1 MRAWQI
7 TRLAEPR
14 EALELRDIE
23 IPVRGAGEL
32 RVRVLAAAVN
42 FPDVLM
48 CRGIYQVRP
57 DLPFTLGL
65 ELCGEVIEACPT
77 DDRFAVG
84 DRIMGMAKPPSGS
97 FADEAIMLSTS
108 AFAVPPEL
116 TTEEAAG
123 FTVAYQTAWT
133 ALHRRA
139 GIRRG
144 ETLLVTAAAGGVGSA
159 AVQLGRAAGARVIAV
174 VGGQA
179 KVKAA
184 EALGAH
190 VVIDRHSDDVVER
203 IKEATGGGGVDVV
216 VDPVGGAA
224 YAWATKCIAFEGRIV
239 VIGFAGGTIQ
249 QAATNHL
256 LVKNYAV
263 LGLHWGLYRQR
274 DPALVRKAHGEL
286 TALAAAGAVRPAV
299 SEVLPFGDAVAG
311 LTRLGAGL
319 TTGRLVVL
327 PPD

>member
-1 MRAWQI
+1 VRAWQI

-14 EALELRDIE
+14 EALDLRDVE

-179 KVKAA
+179 KVTAA

-190 VVIDRHSDDVVER
+190 VVIDRHTDDVVER

-239 VIGFAGGTIQ
+239 VVGFAGGDIQ
-249 QAATNHL
+249 EARLNHAL
-256 LVKNYAV
+256 IKNYSI
-263 LGLHWGLYRQR
+263 LGLHWGMYTTAA
-274 DPALVRKAHGEL
+274 PAVVREATRSLEELVRVEGL
-286 TALAAAGAVRPAV
+286 RPLV
-299 SEVLPFGDAVAG
+299 GDAMPFLDTPRAVQHLADG
-311 LTRLGAGL
+311 GTV
-319 TTGRLVVL
+319 GRIVIRGS
-327 PPD
+327 

>member
-14 EALELRDIE
+14 EALDLRDVE

-48 CRGIYQVRP
+48 CRGVYQVRP

-77 DDRFAVG
+77 DDRFSVG
-84 DRIMGMAKPPSGS
+84 DRVMGMAKAPSGS

-179 KVKAA
+179 KVTAA

-190 VVIDRHSDDVVER
+190 VVIDRHTDDVVER

-239 VIGFAGGTIQ
+239 VVGFAGGDIQ
-249 QAATNHL
+249 EARLNHAL
-256 LVKNYAV
+256 IKNYSI
-263 LGLHWGLYRQR
+263 LGLHWGMYTTAA
-274 DPALVRKAHGEL
+274 PAVVREATRSLEELVRVEGL
-286 TALAAAGAVRPAV
+286 RPLV
-299 SEVLPFGDAVAG
+299 GDAMPFLDTPRAVQHLADG
-311 LTRLGAGL
+311 GTV
-319 TTGRLVVL
+319 GRIVIRGS
-327 PPD
+327 